1 MKCELSTYDPLC
13 YRLLSVVIGF
23 NRASLTRGPALEEVL
38 VTTADS
44 RLRLYHTDTFGM
56 SAKYKGHAHEALH
69 IGAR

>member
-1 MKCELSTYDPLC
+1 MVALLPVIIDC
-13 YRLLSVVIGF
+13 YRVD
-23 NRASLTRGPALEEVL
+23 RASLTRGPALEEVL